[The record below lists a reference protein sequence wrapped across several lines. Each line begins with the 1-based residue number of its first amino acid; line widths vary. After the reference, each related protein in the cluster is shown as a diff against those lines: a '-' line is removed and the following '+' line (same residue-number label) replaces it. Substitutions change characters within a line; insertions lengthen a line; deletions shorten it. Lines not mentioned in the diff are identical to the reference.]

1 MNLETAEEKKI
12 VSYLLGDLSEDEQ
25 DRLEVR
31 YFAEPEYREAIRS
44 VEDDLVD
51 EYVRGELSPDEERRF
66 ADLFVASPER
76 TRQIAFARALAQAT
90 VGTAPTVPAALKESI
105 KAWWTI
111 LLVSPRSPWPA
122 FQVALVV
129 GVVVLGAAFL
139 WLLIEASRLRS
150 QVSELIVAN
159 QVQQENERT
168 AHEQIAQQRANSDE
182 LAAQLNQ
189 EQAERQASAER
200 LKQLQAERD
209 RLALEQRRD
218 STSRSSTIASFV
230 LSPGMVRSTNN
241 EPDRLRVPGNIG
253 LINLR
258 LDIESGD
265 EYPRYRAELRT
276 VGGNLVWS
284 ADQLR
289 LQRTRSGQS
298 VVLNVPAN
306 LLTPGEYELTLRGVT
321 GPGEFLDIGYY
332 YFSIIRP

>member
-1 MNLETAEEKKI
+1 MNLETAEEKRI
-12 VSYLLGDLSEDEQ
+12 VSYLLGDLAEDER

-31 YFAEPEYREAIRS
+31 YFAEPEYREAIKS

-51 EYVRGELSPDEERRF
+51 EYVRGELSAEEERRF
-66 ADLFVASPER
+66 ADLFGASPER
-76 TRQIAFARALAQAT
+76 ARQVAFARALGQAT
-90 VGTAPTVPAALKESI
+90 VGTTPPDHSAWKESI
-105 KAWWTI
+105 NVWWTN
-111 LLVSPRSPWPA
+111 LLKPFRSPWPA

-139 WLLIEASRLRS
+139 WVLIEASRLRS
-150 QVSELIVAN
+150 QVSELNAAN
-159 QVQQENERT
+159 QVQQEKERT
-168 AHEQIAQQRANSDE
+168 AHEQLAQQRANSDQ
-182 LAAQLNQ
+182 LASQLDR
-189 EQAERQASAER
+189 EKAERQVEAKR
-200 LKQLQAERD
+200 VQQLQAERD
-209 RLALEQRRD
+209 RLASEQGRS
-218 STSRSSTIASFV
+218 STSRSSAIAAFV
-230 LSPGMVRSTNN
+230 LSPGIRSTRN

-276 VGGNLVWS
+276 MGGNLVWS

-289 LQRTRSGQS
+289 LQRARSGQS

-321 GPGEFLDIGYY
+321 SPGEFLDIGYY
-332 YFSIIRP
+332 YFSIVRP